1 MSQPEKEVRHAK
13 LYKVVTT
20 HTSHTWAAVLVKQLL
35 SLLSNHNQARQTP
48 YIPKDRL
55 VAQYE
60 KAKKRLFLLDYDVGD
75 NLWCFATVMLIC
87 VW

>member
-1 MSQPEKEVRHAK
+1 MLMSQAEKEVRHAR

-35 SLLSNHNQARQTP
+35 SLLSNHTQARQTP

-55 VAQYE
+55 VGEYE
-60 KAKKRLFLLDYDVGD
+60 KAKKRLFMLDYDVGP
-75 NLWCFATVMLIC
+75 F
-87 VW
+87 